1 MREKEEKMNL
11 EERIKRGM
19 LFYETGH
26 KSQENQEIE
35 KRLNQERRHCK
46 EMMFDYNHCRPDDQE
61 TRQKI
66 LKELL
71 GSCGEH
77 VFIEDG
83 FHMSY
88 GSHVFLEDHFYANF
102 NLTIID
108 DGEVYIGDRTMI
120 GPNVTICTTGHPV
133 DPVYREMVAHYSL
146 AIHIGKNVWIGS
158 NSVILPGVTIGDN
171 AVIGAGSIV
180 TKDIPENVVAVGNPC
195 KVLRSIGERDK
206 EYYFRDL
213 KVDEPYTSRL
223 KDE

>member
-1 MREKEEKMNL
+1 MNL
-11 EERIKRGM
+11 EERIKKGM
-19 LFYETGH
+19 LFYEFEH
-26 KSQENQEIE
+26 KSLENKEIE
-35 KRLNQERRHCK
+35 KRLNQERQHCK
-46 EMMFDYNHCRPDDQE
+46 ERMYDYNHCRPGDQE
-61 TRQKI
+61 KRQKI

-71 GSCGEH
+71 GRCGNH

-88 GSHVFLEDHFYANF
+88 GSHVYLEDHFYANF

-108 DGEVYIGDRTMI
+108 DGEVYIGNRTMI

-133 DPVYREMVAHYSL
+133 DPTYREMVAHYSL
-146 AIHIGKNVWIGS
+146 PIHIGKNVWIGS

-171 AVIGAGSIV
+171 TVIGAGSIV

-195 KVLRSIGERDK
+195 KILRPIGERDK

-213 KVDEPYTSRL
+213 KVDEPYTSRSA
-223 KDE
+223 DE